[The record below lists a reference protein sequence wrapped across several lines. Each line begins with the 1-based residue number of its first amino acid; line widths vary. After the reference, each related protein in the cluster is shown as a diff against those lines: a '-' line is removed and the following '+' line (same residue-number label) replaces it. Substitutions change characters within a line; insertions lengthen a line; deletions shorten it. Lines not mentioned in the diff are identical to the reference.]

1 MLFVLLF
8 VLLICMEYAYSIL
21 QIYII
26 FLQQCSLKEV
36 FLYEDSL
43 LDIKKSR
50 ETFIARLTQL
60 FVLIFIGL
68 EHFCVIKIVP
78 PFLVIRSARGD
89 PSGELRICLLNL
101 CIFQW
106 PLKLGR
112 NHDSP
117 S

>member
-1 MLFVLLF
+1 M
-8 VLLICMEYAYSIL
+8 
-21 QIYII
+21 
-26 FLQQCSLKEV
+26 

-117 S
+117 SQVIFTDVILLSIERRGVVIPSE